1 MMSELPVSFI
11 EEMVFYP
18 PEGMEN
24 YRAYRIEYGGH
35 AEACVMSGSI
45 WLPPGVD
52 PREIKNILNGGSY
65 ESRD

>member
-1 MMSELPVSFI
+1 MSELPVNLI
-11 EEMVFYP
+11 EEMVFHTL
-18 PEGMEN
+18 PEGMEH

-35 AEACVMSGSI
+35 AEACVMTGSI

>member
-1 MMSELPVSFI
+1 MNNDVIPASLIWMA
-11 EEMVFYP
+11 VFHP

-35 AEACVMSGSI
+35 AMACIMEGTI

-52 PREIKNILNGGSY
+52 PREIEKILMK
-65 ESRD
+65 EERE